1 MTDQEKDHTLVKY
14 TLYAKVW
21 LALIVLTTIT
31 VSVSYLDMKK
41 FTVFTIMLIATIKAS
56 LVILYFMHL
65 RYEKPMY
72 RVMILFVL
80 LTYATFILLTFSDYS
95 FR

>member
-80 LTYATFILLTFSDYS
+80 FTYATFILLTFSDYS

>member
-1 MTDQEKDHTLVKY
+1 MADQEKDHTLVKY
-14 TLYAKVW
+14 TLYAKIW

-80 LTYATFILLTFSDYS
+80 FTYATFILLTFSDYS

>member
-1 MTDQEKDHTLVKY
+1 MADQEKDHTLVKY

-80 LTYATFILLTFSDYS
+80 FTYATFILLTFSDYS